1 VKPFL
6 VVASEAATTHTHSWI
21 WPEGYEIIAGGIAS
35 VLVFG
40 LLIWKAGPVLKKG
53 MAARTARIQKQLD
66 DATAAKSNAEAEAA
80 RIRQAKG
87 DIGAERARLHAE
99 ADATAQQLL
108 IDGRARLAAEASD
121 LEAKAEADAAQLAS
135 RSGDQLRVEIG
146 QLAADAAERIVMSQ
160 LDDATQQDLIEKF
173 IARVGV
179 GR

>member
-1 VKPFL
+1 MKPFL
-6 VVASEAATTHTHSWI
+6 VVAAEAATTHTTSWI

-40 LLIWKAGPVLKKG
+40 LLFWKAGPILKKG

-66 DATAAKSNAEAEAA
+66 DATAAKLNAEAEAS

-87 DIGAERARLHAE
+87 DIGAERARLQAE

-108 IDGRARLAAEASD
+108 IDGRARLAAEAAD
-121 LEAKAEADAAQLAS
+121 LEAKAEADAVQLAS

-146 QLAADAAERIVMSQ
+146 QLAADAADRIVMSQ